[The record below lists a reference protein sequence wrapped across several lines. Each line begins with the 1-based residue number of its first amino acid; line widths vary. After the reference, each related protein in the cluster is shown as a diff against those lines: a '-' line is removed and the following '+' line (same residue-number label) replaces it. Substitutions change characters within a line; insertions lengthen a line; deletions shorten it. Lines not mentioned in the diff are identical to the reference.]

1 MYKQK
6 DKIMKYLIT
15 GGAGNIAKPLTE
27 KLLKAGHQVT
37 IISRSADNIKSLTD
51 LGAKAAIGSV
61 TDVDFLTNIFA
72 EADAVYT
79 MVPPKYDAPDMKAH
93 IASIG
98 RNYVEALKPSDVK
111 YVVNLS
117 SVGAHLAD
125 GCGPVNGL
133 YQVEQAMGE
142 LKNINIKHLRPVW
155 FFTNLFANINMIKHM
170 NIVGGNFGGGNFK
183 MLMVHPN
190 DIADVAFEELDN
202 LNFTGHSVRYIA
214 SDERTTDDIAS
225 VIGQAI
231 NKPQLPW
238 VTFTDEQAYGGMV
251 QAGLPENI
259 AKNYT
264 EMGHAMQDG
273 SMFSDYWKHRPTTFG
288 KTKLEDFA
296 HVFASV
302 YNSN

>member
-1 MYKQK
+1 
-6 DKIMKYLIT
+6 MKYVIT
-15 GGAGNIAKPLTE
+15 GGAGNISKPLTE

-61 TDVDFLTNIFA
+61 TDVPFLTKIFA
-72 EADAVYT
+72 GADAVYT

-98 RNYVEALKPSDVK
+98 KNYVEALKASNVK

-133 YQVEQAMGE
+133 HRVEQAMDE

-155 FFTNLFANINMIKHM
+155 FFTNLFANLDMIKHM
-170 NIVGGNFGGGNFK
+170 NIVGGNFGGGDFK

-190 DIADVAFEELDN
+190 DIADVAFEELN
-202 LNFTGHSVRYIA
+202 SLNFTGHSVRYIA
-214 SDERTTDDIAS
+214 SDERTTDDIARS
-225 VIGQAI
+225 LGTAI
-231 NKPQLPW
+231 DKPQLPW
-238 VTFTDEQAYGGMV
+238 VIFTDEQAYGGMM

-273 SMFSDYWKHRPTTFG
+273 SMFSDYWKHRPTTLG

-296 HVFASV
+296 GVFASV